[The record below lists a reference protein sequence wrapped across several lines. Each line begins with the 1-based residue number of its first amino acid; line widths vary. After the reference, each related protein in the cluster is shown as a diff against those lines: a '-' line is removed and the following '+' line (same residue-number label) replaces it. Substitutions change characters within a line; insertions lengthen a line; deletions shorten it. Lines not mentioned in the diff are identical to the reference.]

1 MDKKTLK
8 RIIENLRKQGL
19 VQIKNFRVTIYQST
33 LDNTSDFSHDASVA
47 DGDVQHIVKTVI
59 LAPHCHITDE
69 QLMLDN
75 ETIANPTNKKSA
87 IKTRA

>member
-8 RIIENLRKQGL
+8 RIIDNLRKQGL
-19 VQIKNFRVTIYQST
+19 VQTKNFRVSIYQSN

-47 DGDVQHIVKTVI
+47 EGDVQHIVKTVI
-59 LAPHCHITDE
+59 LAPHCFITDE